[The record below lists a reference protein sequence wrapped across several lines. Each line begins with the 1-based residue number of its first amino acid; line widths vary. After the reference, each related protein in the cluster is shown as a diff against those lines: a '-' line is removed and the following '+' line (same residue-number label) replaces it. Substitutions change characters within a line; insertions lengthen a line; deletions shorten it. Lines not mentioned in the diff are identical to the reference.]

1 MGHPSLMWDYLLWCC
16 CKAAPCLPP
25 GPECI
30 IVLPISG
37 QLWRVPLFWAHQPP
51 PLLLSP
57 SHYQKP
63 IPTLHRVL
71 STPSLPAGCH
81 CGQRKIFEVR
91 KIWSWKKYVNI
102 ITLARVMVRM
112 SGSIQEGTR
121 LIPWPQYSINI
132 HIFIISYRGDFPHS
146 YISRNNWTSQSWPDT
161 WWAWHAP
168 QVSAP
173 SLMPASLSQQV

>member
-16 CKAAPCLPP
+16 CKIARCPLP

-37 QLWRVPLFWAHQPP
+37 QLWRVPLFWAHHPH

-63 IPTLHRVL
+63 IPTPPPGVVY
-71 STPSLPAGCH
+71 PSLPAGCH
-81 CGQRKIFEVR
+81 CVQRKIFEVR
-91 KIWSWKKYVNI
+91 KNMKLEKICEYYY
-102 ITLARVMVRM
+102 TCLVMVCM

-121 LIPWPQYSINI
+121 LIPWPQFSINI
-132 HIFIISYRGDFPHS
+132 HIFIISYRGDIPYS
-146 YISRNNWTSQSWPDT
+146 YLERNNWTSQSWPDT
-161 WWAWHAP
+161 WWAWHVT
-168 QVSAP
+168 QVSAQ
-173 SLMPASLSQQV
+173 SQMPASLSQQV